1 MQVSKKLFAKV
12 NQYILLVCVALM
24 VSGCAV
30 RMDNVH
36 RVSLDDDITYILQP
50 IPETLTNT
58 GIQALFS
65 IKQQEK
71 QQGSQQGKENQFMIQ
86 VEMTASR
93 LLVSAYT
100 VEGFSLFTLDWHT
113 DVGTLVYDKKIAIDP
128 LRVLAE
134 LQLVLW
140 PSSDVAQGLE
150 QGQLKVLSV
159 TYREISSSNDVIYQ
173 IKQQDNI
180 SQLIN
185 VKADYSI
192 VIEELE
198 RWSLL
203 DEKLDEKSDAKLDK
217 SGSVTELTSDNV
229 ENAP

>member
-1 MQVSKKLFAKV
+1 MQVSKNLFAKV

-58 GIQALFS
+58 GIQALFN
-65 IKQQEK
+65 IK
-71 QQGSQQGKENQFMIQ
+71 QGSQQGKENQFMIQ
-86 VEMTASR
+86 VEMTTSR

-159 TYREISSSNDVIYQ
+159 TYREISSNNDVIYQ

-180 SQLIN
+180 SQLTN

-203 DEKLDEKSDAKLDK
+203 DEKLDTN
-217 SGSVTELTSDNV
+217 GSVTELTSDNV

>member
-58 GIQALFS
+58 GIQALFN
-65 IKQQEK
+65 IK
-71 QQGSQQGKENQFMIQ
+71 QGSQQGKAKQFMIQ
-86 VEMTASR
+86 VEMTTSR

-159 TYREISSSNDVIYQ
+159 TYREISSNNDVIYQ

-180 SQLIN
+180 SQLTN

-192 VIEELE
+192 VIEELD

-203 DEKLDEKSDAKLDK
+203 DEKLDGKSDAKLDEN
-217 SGSVTELTSDNV
+217 GLVNELTSDNM
-229 ENAP
+229 EIAP

>member
-58 GIQALFS
+58 GIQALF
-65 IKQQEK
+65 KFK
-71 QQGSQQGKENQFMIQ
+71 QGSQQGKAKQFMIQ

-159 TYREISSSNDVIYQ
+159 TYREISSNNDVIYQ

-180 SQLIN
+180 SQLTN

-192 VIEELE
+192 VIEELD

-203 DEKLDEKSDAKLDK
+203 DEKLDTN
-217 SGSVTELTSDNV
+217 GSVTELTSDNM
-229 ENAP
+229 EIAP

>member
-58 GIQALFS
+58 GIQALF
-65 IKQQEK
+65 KFK
-71 QQGSQQGKENQFMIQ
+71 QQGKESQFMIQ
-86 VEMTASR
+86 VEMTSSR
-93 LLVSAYT
+93 LLVSGFT
-100 VEGFSLFTLDWHT
+100 IEGLSLFSLDWHT
-113 DVGTLVYDKKIAIDP
+113 ELGTLVYDKKIAIDP

-134 LQLVLW
+134 LQLLLW
-140 PSSDVAQGLE
+140 PSSDVAIGLA
-150 QGQLKVLSV
+150 QGQLKVPSAN
-159 TYREISSSNDVIYQ
+159 YREISSKNSVIYQ

-180 SQLIN
+180 SQLTN
-185 VKADYSI
+185 VKAGYSI

-203 DEKLDEKSDAKLDK
+203 NEKSDEKLDGNS
-217 SGSVTELTSDNV
+217 SVNELTADNV
-229 ENAP
+229 EVTP